1 MAYGFVTGTIN
12 MGDGQARNFIG
23 SGVAVTLL
31 VLNLP
36 GFVRKGANA
45 LQLVS
50 NSEGLGGKERVE
62 KGGILLLQTAWAG
75 ALTYAAVRYLQRPYG
90 G

>member
-12 MGDGQARNFIG
+12 MGDGQARNLFG

-31 VLNLP
+31 ALNLP
-36 GFVRKGANA
+36 GFVSLGTNA
-45 LQLVS
+45 VQLVS

-62 KGGILLLQTAWAG
+62 KGGELLLQTAWSG